1 MKEEWSMP
9 FKEINVSEVVKVK
22 RKDVEFNEQYIEV
35 EKEYKLIKAVV
46 EMRKE
51 KGITQKGLADMVG
64 VSQQEISRFENEK
77 HIPKLTN
84 FIRILDALDLEI
96 KLEKKSIVN

>member
-1 MKEEWSMP
+1 MP
-9 FKEINVSEVVKVK
+9 FKEISVSEVVKDK
-22 RKDVEFNEQYIEV
+22 RKNEEFNAQYMEV

-51 KGITQKGLADMVG
+51 KGITQKGLAEIVG
-64 VSQQEISRFENEK
+64 ISQQEISRFENEK
-77 HIPKLTN
+77 HIPKLSN